1 MLVFFIII
9 ILGGCVAAA
18 RFYVYIQMRNL
29 SNILSEMLKQKED
42 STALQKELKDS
53 MESKIVY
60 QCMKLMNIMDA
71 KRRDAQAE
79 RESVKRLIADISHQ
93 LKTPL
98 SNIKLNLDLLSSDA
112 LNEVEEAEFLNH
124 TKQQTEK
131 IEWLLNSL
139 IKISRLENGVIHFI
153 PQKDFIRKT
162 IQMSIQSVYG
172 QASQKNIELILEE
185 FEDIKL
191 LHNIQWTSE
200 AVVNILDNAIKYSKR
215 NSKILIRVVKME
227 LYAQIQIQDFG
238 AGIRVDEYNKIFQRF
253 YRGESAKGVEGSGIG
268 LYLANLIL
276 EKENG
281 YITVKSNKG
290 QGSTFSICL
299 FL

>member
-153 PQKDFIRKT
+153 PQKDFISKT

-172 QASQKNIELILEE
+172 QASKKNIELILEE

>member
-153 PQKDFIRKT
+153 TQKDFISKT

-172 QASQKNIELILEE
+172 QASKKNIELILEE